1 MKIYI
6 ASDHAGFKL
15 KNELFGYLARNGY
28 DVEDVGAQTL
38 DPNDDYPQFAYSAV
52 TQVLGSND
60 EDPRAI
66 LVCGGGQGMAMAANR
81 VRGIRASVI
90 WDAEEAKMTRL
101 DNNSNV
107 LALPGRVLSA
117 DKANKIVETWLNTA
131 FSGASRHQRRINEID
146 EIYS

>member
-28 DVEDVGAQTL
+28 DVEDIGAKEM
-38 DPNDDYPQFAYSAV
+38 DPNDDYPQFAYAAV
-52 TQVLGSND
+52 TQVLGSTD

-66 LVCGGGQGMAMAANR
+66 LVCGGGQGMAMSANR
-81 VRGIRASVI
+81 VRGIRAAVV
-90 WDAEEAKMTRL
+90 WDVEEAKRTRD
-101 DNNSNV
+101 DNDSNV
-107 LALPGRVLSA
+107 LSLPGRVLSD
-117 DKANKIVETWLNTA
+117 DKANAIVEAWLNTP
-131 FSGASRHQRRINEID
+131 FSGAARHRRRIDEID

>member
-28 DVEDVGAQTL
+28 DVEDVGAKEL
-38 DPNDDYPQFAYSAV
+38 DPKDDYPQFAYAAI

-66 LVCGGGQGMAMAANR
+66 LVCGGGQGMAIAANR
-81 VRGIRASVI
+81 VAGIRAAVI
-90 WDAEEAKMTRL
+90 WDQEEAKRTRD
-101 DNNSNV
+101 DNDSNV
-107 LALPGRVLSA
+107 LALPGRVLT
-117 DKANKIVETWLNTA
+117 DDLANKIVETWLNTP
-131 FSGASRHQRRINEID
+131 FSGAQRHRRRIAELD
-146 EIYS
+146 EIYG

>member
-1 MKIYI
+1 MKVFI

-28 DVEDVGAQTL
+28 DVEDVGAQQL
-38 DPNDDYPQFAYSAV
+38 DPNDDYPQFAYAAV

-81 VRGIRASVI
+81 VAGIRAAVV
-90 WDAEEAKMTRL
+90 WDVEEAKRTRD
-101 DNNSNV
+101 DNDSNV
-107 LALPGRVLSA
+107 LSLPGRVLND
-117 DKANKIVETWLNTA
+117 DKANAIVEAWLNTP
-131 FSGASRHQRRINEID
+131 FSGASRHRRRIAEID
-146 EIYS
+146 EIYT